1 MVFGNTRCS
10 KSHLRGG
17 VGASGETLSMYS
29 FRYNAVGPD
38 GKPQTGTLRAT
49 DREQLVETLKEKG
62 LTPVNIEQ
70 LTEGG
75 GIAGKEPTK
84 AGPLGLGGVTRKELS
99 VFTRQ
104 LATTLTAGLPLIRIV
119 HVIHRETK
127 NRRLAAMLE
136 GVGQALQKGTG
147 FSQALEQY
155 PKYFDMMYINMVRV
169 GERSGSLPECVTRLA
184 ELMEREITLRRK
196 VKSAMTY
203 PVFVLVF
210 TCLITYMMM
219 AFLMP
224 KLTPTFE
231 ASGLNIPVDYPL
243 TQFLMNASKFAT
255 SWERMGIL
263 VALLVFAAIGLKYF
277 IGTIKGRWFFDYLKL
292 NAPFV
297 QTFIRN
303 IVSARFARS
312 FSLLLQSGI
321 PLVDA
326 LGLVARASGNEEVS
340 RKLNLSAKQIT
351 EGQGITATLR
361 SSEVFPDMLIQMS
374 AMGEEAGSLPEMMGR
389 VADYYDEEVDASTAA
404 MTSLL
409 EPCMMVLIGCIVMV
423 FIMGVLPPI
432 LGISAGVQEQM

>member
-1 MVFGNTRCS
+1 MF
-10 KSHLRGG
+10 
-17 VGASGETLSMYS
+17 S
-29 FRYNAVGPD
+29 FRYQAVGSD
-38 GKPQTGTLRAT
+38 GKPQTGTLRAK
-49 DREQLVETLKEKG
+49 DREQLVEILKEKG

-75 GIAGKEPTK
+75 GIAGKEPPKSSVGFATTVTK
-84 AGPLGLGGVTRKELS
+84 KELT

-104 LATTLTAGLPLIRIV
+104 LATTLNAGLPLIRIV

-127 NRRLAAMLE
+127 NRRLAVMLE
-136 GVGQALQKGTG
+136 GVGQALQKGQS

-155 PKYFDMMYINMVRV
+155 PRYFDMMYINMVKV

-184 ELMEREITLRRK
+184 ELMEREMTLRRK

-203 PVFVLVF
+203 PIFVLIF
-210 TCLITYMMM
+210 TCLVTYAMM

-231 ASGLNIPVDYPL
+231 SSGLNIPRDYPL
-243 TQFLMNASKFAT
+243 TQWLMDGSKFAT
-255 SWERMGIL
+255 DWQKMGFVVVGL
-263 VALLVFAAIGLKYF
+263 VLLFTAFKFAIRNPR
-277 IGTIKGRWFFDYLKL
+277 GRLAFDYLKL

-297 QTFIRN
+297 QGFIRN
-303 IVSARFARS
+303 IVAARFARS

-321 PLVDA
+321 PLIDA
-326 LGLVARASGNEEVS
+326 LGLVAKASGNEEVS
-340 RKLNLSAKQIT
+340 RKLTRSAKEIG

-361 SSEVFPDMLIQMS
+361 TSEVFPDMLIQMS
-374 AMGEEAGSLPEMMGR
+374 AMGEEAGSLPDMMQR
-389 VADYYDEEVDASTAA
+389 VADYYDEEVDSSTAA

-409 EPCMMVLIGCIVMV
+409 EPCMMVLIGAIVMM

>member
-1 MVFGNTRCS
+1 MF
-10 KSHLRGG
+10 
-17 VGASGETLSMYS
+17 S
-29 FRYNAVGPD
+29 FRYQAVGSD
-38 GKPQTGTLRAT
+38 GKTQTGTLRAT
-49 DREQLVETLKEKG
+49 DRDQLVEILKEKG

-75 GIAGKEPTK
+75 GIAGKEPPKTSVNFAASVSK
-84 AGPLGLGGVTRKELS
+84 KELT

-104 LATTLTAGLPLIRIV
+104 LATTLNAGLPLIRIV

-127 NRRLAAMLE
+127 NRRLAVMLE
-136 GVGQALQKGTG
+136 GVGQALQKGQS
-147 FSQALEQY
+147 FSQALELY
-155 PKYFDMMYINMVRV
+155 PQYFDMMYINMIKV
-169 GERSGSLPECVTRLA
+169 GERSGSLPECVIRLA
-184 ELMEREITLRRK
+184 EMMEREMTLQRK
-196 VKSAMTY
+196 IKSAMTY

-210 TCLITYMMM
+210 TCLVTYAMM

-231 ASGLNIPVDYPL
+231 SSGLDIPRDYPL
-243 TQFLMNASKFAT
+243 TKWLMDASKLAT
-255 SWERMGIL
+255 DWEKMGIL
-263 VALLVFAAIGLKYF
+263 AVLLIAVFVGFKFALRTK
-277 IGTIKGRWFFDYLKL
+277 KGRLTFDYLKL
-292 NAPFV
+292 NAPFI
-297 QTFIRN
+297 QSFIRN
-303 IVSARFARS
+303 VVAARFSRS

-321 PLVDA
+321 PLIDA

-340 RKLNLSAKQIT
+340 RKLNRSAKEIG

-361 SSEVFPDMLIQMS
+361 TSEVFPDMLIQMS
-374 AMGEEAGSLPEMMGR
+374 AMGEEAGSLPEMMER

-409 EPCMMVLIGCIVMV
+409 EPCMMVLIGGIVMM

>member
-1 MVFGNTRCS
+1 MF
-10 KSHLRGG
+10 
-17 VGASGETLSMYS
+17 S
-29 FRYNAVGPD
+29 FRYQAVGSD
-38 GKPQTGTLRAT
+38 GKTQTGTLRAT
-49 DREQLVETLKEKG
+49 DRDQLVEILKEKG

-75 GIAGKEPTK
+75 GIAGKEAPKTSVNFAASVSK
-84 AGPLGLGGVTRKELS
+84 KELT

-104 LATTLTAGLPLIRIV
+104 LATTLNAGLPLIRIV

-136 GVGQALQKGTG
+136 GVGQALQKGQS
-147 FSQALEQY
+147 FSQALELY
-155 PKYFDMMYINMVRV
+155 PQYFDMMYINMIKV
-169 GERSGSLPECVTRLA
+169 GERSGSLPECVIRLA
-184 ELMEREITLRRK
+184 EMMEREMTLQRK
-196 VKSAMTY
+196 IKSAMTY

-210 TCLITYMMM
+210 TCLVTYAMM

-231 ASGLNIPVDYPL
+231 SSGLDIPRDYPL
-243 TQFLMNASKFAT
+243 TQWLMDASKLATDWEKMGVLAVLLIAVMVGFKFALRT
-255 SWERMGIL
+255 
-263 VALLVFAAIGLKYF
+263 K
-277 IGTIKGRWFFDYLKL
+277 KGRLTFDYLKL

-297 QTFIRN
+297 QSFIRN
-303 IVSARFARS
+303 VVAARFSRS

-321 PLVDA
+321 PLIDA

-340 RKLNLSAKQIT
+340 RKLNRSAKEIG

-361 SSEVFPDMLIQMS
+361 TSEVFPDMLIQMS
-374 AMGEEAGSLPEMMGR
+374 AMGEEAGSLPEMMER

-404 MTSLL
+404 MTALL
-409 EPCMMVLIGCIVMV
+409 EPCMMVLIGGIVMM